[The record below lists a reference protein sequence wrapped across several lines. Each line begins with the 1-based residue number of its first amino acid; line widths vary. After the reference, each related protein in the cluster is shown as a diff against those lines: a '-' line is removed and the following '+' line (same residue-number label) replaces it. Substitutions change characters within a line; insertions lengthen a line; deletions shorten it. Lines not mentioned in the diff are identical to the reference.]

1 MRCKLQNFRSC
12 VCAGIIAVAVCLL
25 PNISALVRNS
35 DSKRSIR
42 DAEALVREVMHNEI
56 ESHLGDDSL
65 MHDLAHQCLCI
76 SNAPLGVGVTNQCGN
91 IGEQANGNGD
101 NASANARPEVLK
113 LAAHSAETAL
123 LLHANH
129 IHFI

>member
-42 DAEALVREVMHNEI
+42 DPEALVREVIYNEI
-56 ESHLGDDSL
+56 ESQLGDDSL
-65 MHDLAHQCLCI
+65 WCYREQLQEGGKPSKTLEVCQTKDGHHHRHVA
-76 SNAPLGVGVTNQCGN
+76 VGGRQFG
-91 IGEQANGNGD
+91 
-101 NASANARPEVLK
+101 PP
-113 LAAHSAETAL
+113 
-123 LLHANH
+123 
-129 IHFI
+129 